1 MTLNAGQ
8 LEAGAVDWPA
18 LLRPHDRLVCSHMTS
33 EPVALLRSLCA
44 AAPAVPLSLMLGVP
58 FTLAAAEAPAHVSL
72 SSFGA
77 MGSAAAIGRG
87 RALQIGMAPYG
98 RCAEPFEQPAVACD
112 VALVSLAQA
121 PDGRL
126 MLGAS
131 HGYIVEAARQARH
144 VVAEINAQAP
154 CVPGAAWPED
164 IPLGTAVATD
174 YPLAQ
179 AAPVRGDAV
188 DLLIARHV
196 AALVPDGAC
205 LQVGLGAMPSAVLAA
220 LSAHRHLGVHS
231 GMLTDALHDL
241 IVSGAIDHSRKPVGS
256 RHAVVGSV
264 YGHAALYRF
273 SHLNPDVSLREPRY
287 THGAAVIAS
296 LPDFVAINGAIE
308 VDLLGQVNAEAVPDD
323 ADGLHH
329 GLRYVGG
336 IGGLND
342 FVRGARAAPR
352 GRSIIALPSRTR
364 PGAAGRARIVASLSG
379 PATVAAMDAD
389 IVVTEHGVAHLRDAD
404 LGDRVRRML
413 AIADPS
419 DREALERTA
428 HARGLL
434 R

>member
-1 MTLNAGQ
+1 MAPDAGA
-8 LEAGAVDWPA
+8 LDVVAVDWSS

-33 EPVALLRSLCA
+33 EPVALLRSLCSA
-44 AAPAVPLSLMLGVP
+44 SPAMPLALMLGVP
-58 FTLAAAEAPAHVSL
+58 FTRAAADAPAHVSL

-77 MGSAAAIGRG
+77 MGSAAGIGRG
-87 RALQIGMAPYG
+87 RPLQIGMAPYG
-98 RCAEPFEQPAVACD
+98 RCAEPFEQPAAACD
-112 VALVSLAQA
+112 VALVSLARA

-154 CVPGAAWPED
+154 CVPGAPWPDD
-164 IPLGTAVATD
+164 IPLGTVVATD
-174 YPLAQ
+174 CPLAQ
-179 AAPVRGDAV
+179 AAPVRGEAV
-188 DLLIARHV
+188 DLQIARHI

-231 GMLTDALHDL
+231 GMLTDALHGL
-241 IVSGAIDHSRKPVGS
+241 MLSGAIDHSRKPAGS

-264 YGHAALYRF
+264 YGSAALYSF
-273 SHLNPDVSLREPRY
+273 SHLNPAIALREPRY

-296 LPDFVAINGAIE
+296 LPEFVAINGAIE
-308 VDLLGQVNAEAVPDD
+308 VDLLGQVNAEAVPE
-323 ADGLHH
+323 AVDGLQPD
-329 GLRYVGG
+329 LRYVGG

-352 GRSIIALPSRTR
+352 GRSIVALPSRTR

-413 AIADPS
+413 VLADPS